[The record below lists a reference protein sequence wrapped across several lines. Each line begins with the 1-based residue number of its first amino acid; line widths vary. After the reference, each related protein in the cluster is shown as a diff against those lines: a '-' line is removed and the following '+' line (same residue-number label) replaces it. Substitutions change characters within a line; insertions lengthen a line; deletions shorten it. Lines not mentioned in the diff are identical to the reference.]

1 MNIDTLITMANQIG
15 EFFGAYPDQNQAK
28 KEVASHIKRFWA
40 QPMREQ
46 IIKHM
51 LEKQGN
57 GLSTVVQGAITDYLS
72 KEFTLSAE

>member
-15 EFFGAYPDQNQAK
+15 DFFGAYPDQNQAK
-28 KEVASHIKRFWA
+28 KDVASHIKRFWA

-51 LEKQGN
+51 QEKQGS
-57 GLSTVVQGAITDYLS
+57 GLSPVVQGAITDYLS
-72 KEFTLSAE
+72 KEFILSTE